1 MGIINQF
8 SKKSD
13 KFKEGENVNRYGLIW
28 IIRVLGWEHL
38 YMWAKEDNLEK
49 FNELTKNDLRKY
61 INKSL
66 NVTPFAIAVVMYQ
79 MFKDEF
85 VYAPKKHGISLLI
98 IDGKHW
104 MKGSNSKKGYQ
115 QDWLKNIQI

>member
-1 MGIINQF
+1 MDNQ
-8 SKKSD
+8 
-13 KFKEGENVNRYGLIW
+13 GLG
-28 IIRVLGWEHL
+28 LGTL

-85 VYAPKKHGISLLI
+85 VYAPKKTWYQFINHRWKTLDEGIEL
-98 IDGKHW
+98 
-104 MKGSNSKKGYQ
+104 KKGYQ